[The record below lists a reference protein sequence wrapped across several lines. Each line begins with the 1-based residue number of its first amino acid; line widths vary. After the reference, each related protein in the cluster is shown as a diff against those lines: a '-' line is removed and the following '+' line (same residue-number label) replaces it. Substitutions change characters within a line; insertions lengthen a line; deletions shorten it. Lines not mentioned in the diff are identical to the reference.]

1 MKTLKKIL
9 IAVAAVIVVLAAVGL
24 TLLKTTASLPERCAW
39 TLDLA
44 AVRSAA
50 ASLPGDKPTAIR
62 AESVMSFEIP
72 EAAVV
77 TGSPFAKTTMTMYA
91 YQIVFPDRTIVVDTA
106 MDEAASKQMGG
117 GVAYDSQAWSRIAG
131 ALPKASAIYVTHEH
145 ADHLGGVVA
154 LAGDAAVLER
164 AKITKEQLANPA
176 GLAPMKWPEG
186 AAAKLSPLTYDK
198 LLAVA
203 PGVVLIKA
211 PGHTPGS
218 QLVYVQ
224 RQDGRELIF
233 TGDTAWHVENIDQ
246 VKGPPKL
253 VHLVMH
259 NDDEA
264 NVCQLSALH
273 ALPPEVRVMPG
284 HDARRMKQ
292 LVDDGTVAPQFQ

>member
-1 MKTLKKIL
+1 MKILKKIL
-9 IAVAAVIVVLAAVGL
+9 IGVAAVVVVLAGVAL
-24 TLLKTTASLPERCAW
+24 ALLKTTASLPEHCAW

-44 AVRSAA
+44 AVRAAA

-62 AESVMSFEIP
+62 AESILSLEMP
-72 EAAVV
+72 EAMVV
-77 TGSPFAKTTMTMYA
+77 TGGAFAKTTMTMYA
-91 YQIVFPDRTIVVDTA
+91 YQIVFPDRTVIVDAA
-106 MDEAASKQMGG
+106 MSEADAKQMGS
-117 GVAYDSQAWSRIAG
+117 ATYDAQAWSRLAG

-145 ADHLGGVVA
+145 ADHLGGVVT
-154 LAGDAAVLER
+154 LAGDPAVREH
-164 AKITKEQLANPA
+164 AQITREQLANA
-176 GLAPMKWPEG
+176 AALAPLKWPDG
-186 AAAKLSPLTYDK
+186 VTASLKPLTYDK

-218 QLVYVQ
+218 QLVYVK
-224 RQDGRELIF
+224 RQDGRELIL

-246 VKGPPKL
+246 VKGPSKL
-253 VHLVMH
+253 IHLVMH
-259 NDDEA
+259 NDEEA

>member
-1 MKTLKKIL
+1 MKILKKIL
-9 IAVAAVIVVLAAVGL
+9 IVVAALAVLVAGVGL
-24 TLLKTTASLPERCAW
+24 TLLKTTASLPEHCGW

-50 ASLPGDKPTAIR
+50 ASMPGDKPTAIR
-62 AESVMSFEIP
+62 AESVMGFEIP

-77 TGSPFAKTTMTMYA
+77 TGAPFAKTTMTVYA
-91 YQIVFPDRTIVVDTA
+91 YQLVFPDRTVVVDTA
-106 MDEAASKQMGG
+106 MGEADAKQMGG
-117 GVAYDSQAWSRIAG
+117 AAYDAQAWGRIAG

-145 ADHLGGVVA
+145 ADHLGGLVT
-154 LAGDAAVLER
+154 LAGDRAVLEH
-164 AKITKEQLANPA
+164 AQLTKEQLGNPE
-176 GLAPMKWPEG
+176 GLAPVKWPEG
-186 AAAKLSPLTYDK
+186 AAASLKPLTYDK

-224 RQDGRELIF
+224 RQDGRELIL

-253 VHLVMH
+253 VHLAMH
-259 NDDEA
+259 NDEEA

-292 LVDDGTVAPQFQ
+292 LVDDGTVALRFQ

>member
-1 MKTLKKIL
+1 MKTLKRIL
-9 IAVAAVIVVLAAVGL
+9 IAVAVVIVVLAGVGL
-24 TLLKTTASLPERCAW
+24 TLLKTTASLPEQCAW
-39 TLDLA
+39 TLDLE

-50 ASLPGDKPTAIR
+50 ASVPGDKPTTIR
-62 AESVMSFEIP
+62 AESVMGFEIP

-77 TGSPFAKTTMTMYA
+77 TGSPFGKTTMTVYA
-91 YQIVFPDRTIVVDTA
+91 YQLIFPDRTVVVDTA
-106 MDEAASKQMGG
+106 MGEADANKMGG
-117 GVAYDSQAWSRIAG
+117 AAYDSQAWSRIAG

-145 ADHLGGVVA
+145 GDHLGGVVT
-154 LAGDAAVLER
+154 LAADVAVLER
-164 AKITKEQLANPA
+164 AQLTKEQLGNPA
-176 GLAPMKWPEG
+176 GLAPLKWPEG
-186 AAAKLSPLTYDK
+186 AAARLKPLTYDK

-253 VHLVMH
+253 VHLMMH

-292 LVDDGTVAPQFQ
+292 LVDDGTVARQFQ